1 VFDVGFWEITLIMLV
16 VLVVVGP
23 ERLPKMAR
31 TVGVWTSRARR
42 MVADVKAEVD
52 REIRAQELKESMG
65 ANALKEV
72 RSVADE
78 MRAIGSELK
87 SDVDAVAKT
96 GAAADKADQL
106 EKAKQPEK
114 AKQSDEAPEIP
125 QAASAETATA
135 SAEDKSRASDG

>member
-1 VFDVGFWEITLIMLV
+1 VFDVGFWELTLIMLV

-78 MRAIGSELK
+78 MRSIGNELK

-96 GAAADKADQL
+96 NVPD
-106 EKAKQPEK
+106 EKTSQPDATEQPQ
-114 AKQSDEAPEIP
+114 ASEFETSSTASDE
-125 QAASAETATA
+125 
-135 SAEDKSRASDG
+135 DKPRASDG